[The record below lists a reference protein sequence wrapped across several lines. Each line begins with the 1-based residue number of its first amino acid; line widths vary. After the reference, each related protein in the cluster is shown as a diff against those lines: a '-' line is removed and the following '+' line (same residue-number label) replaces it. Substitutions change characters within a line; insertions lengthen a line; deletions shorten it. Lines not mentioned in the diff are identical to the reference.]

1 MANLLLVLSWGLFYF
16 LHTALAASKLKRI
29 LEAKWPGLY
38 NWYRLFYT
46 VLSTLLFL
54 GIVIQALFLPVE
66 NLFSPDQFSQYAGY
80 LIASAGVMIAIK
92 SVKEIS
98 MRSFLGLRIAEN
110 QEVELNTSGMYSQ
123 VRHPLYLGLVF
134 IFLGYFL
141 VSGTVG
147 SLIHLACLIGYLP
160 IGICFEEK
168 NLISIFGDRYKSYQQ
183 EVPAF
188 FPKIHKK
195 RG

>member
-1 MANLLLVLSWGLFYF
+1 MVLSWGLFYF

-29 LEAKWPGLY
+29 LKAKWPGLY
-38 NWYRLFYT
+38 NWYRLFYAI
-46 VLSTLLFL
+46 LSTLLFL
-54 GIVIQALFLPVE
+54 GIVFQALFLPVE

-147 SLIHLACLIGYLP
+147 SLIHLACLFGYLP
-160 IGICFEEK
+160 IGIYFEEK

-188 FPKIHKK
+188 FPRFHKK

>member
-54 GIVIQALFLPVE
+54 GIVFQALFLPVE

-160 IGICFEEK
+160 IGIYFEEK

>member
-54 GIVIQALFLPVE
+54 GIVFQALFLPVE

-141 VSGTVG
+141 VSGTLG

-160 IGICFEEK
+160 IGIYFEEK